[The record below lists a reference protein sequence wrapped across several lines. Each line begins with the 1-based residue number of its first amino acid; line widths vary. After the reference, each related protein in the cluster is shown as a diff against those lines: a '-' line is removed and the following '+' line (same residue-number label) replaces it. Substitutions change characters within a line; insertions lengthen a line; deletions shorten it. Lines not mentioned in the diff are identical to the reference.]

1 MTEQPSQAKA
11 DEIQQWL
18 HHHLFDQ
25 VPVAISVIDRDYNIV
40 DANPR
45 FEEVYGSWRGR
56 PCYEIY
62 KGRNEPCHKCA
73 AFLTFQDGMTRIRE
87 EEGVEAGG
95 SRLDYLVHMVPI
107 RGPMGKIR
115 FIVEMST
122 DITEVKRLEREK
134 REAERLAAVG
144 ETVAG
149 IAHGIKNVLMGLE
162 GGMYAVNSGIEM
174 GDDERIARGWMTL
187 QENVDR
193 ISKFVKEFLDFAK
206 GRKTAVSLVD
216 PGRPAREVADLFRE
230 KAAQAGV
237 WLDLNLQPGLDP
249 APLDEDGIHTSLAN
263 LVSNAIDACLV
274 AEKPRDFMVTLSLK
288 EEDGV
293 LVYEVSDNGRGMD
306 YEISRKVFSKFFTT
320 KGSDR
325 GTGLGLLTTKRIIHQ
340 HGGRISF
347 TSEEGVGSVFRIEL
361 PRDSLPTPDADA
373 QPASA
378 GAAPEAKEAESS
390 GTKEAESTGAKE
402 AESPGPETHENPAP
416 GRGTS
421 PGPAN
426 KTEE

>member
-1 MTEQPSQAKA
+1 MTEQGSAPAT

-25 VPVAISVIDRDYNIV
+25 VPVAISVIDREYNIV

-45 FEEVYGSWRGR
+45 FQEVYGPWRGK

-62 KGRNEPCHKCA
+62 KGRDEPCHKCA
-73 AFLTFQDGMTRIRE
+73 AFLTFKDGMTRIRE
-87 EEGVEAGG
+87 EEGIVAGG
-95 SRLDYLVHMVPI
+95 SQMDYLVHMVPI

-122 DITEVKRLEREK
+122 DITEVKRLEKEK
-134 REAERLAAVG
+134 REAERMAAVG

-174 GDDERIARGWMTL
+174 GDDARIARGWVTL
-187 QENVDR
+187 EENVER
-193 ISKFVKEFLDFAK
+193 ISRFVKEFLDFAK
-206 GRKTAVSLVD
+206 GRKTTVAMVD
-216 PGRPAREVADLFRE
+216 PQRPVLKVADLFRE
-230 KAAQAGV
+230 KAGQAGV
-237 WLDLNLQPGLDP
+237 WMDLNLQPGLEP

-263 LVSNAIDACLV
+263 LVSNAIDACMV
-274 AEKPRDFMVTLSLK
+274 AEKPRAFVVTLTLK
-288 EEDGV
+288 EEDDV
-293 LVYEVSDNGRGMD
+293 LIYEVSDNGRGMD

-347 TSEEGVGSVFRIEL
+347 TSKEGVGSVFRIEL
-361 PRDSLPTPDADA
+361 PRDSLPPPEAEDRLETT
-373 QPASA
+373 
-378 GAAPEAKEAESS
+378 GLAPEPEP
-390 GTKEAESTGAKE
+390 GTGS
-402 AESPGPETHENPAP
+402 AP
-416 GRGTS
+416 CPPFRT
-421 PGPAN
+421 AD
-426 KTEE
+426 